1 MSATA
6 QERTPLWQ
14 MTGIQLLLETGALLN
29 SIAFFAA
36 MPFASLYLSDH
47 TRLSKPV
54 IGAVVGAACLITA
67 CGGFAGGTLAD
78 RIGATRLMLAGLL
91 LDVIVYG
98 LLAVVRSP
106 DAIAPLIVMLG
117 PPRLMVDPA
126 GKKLLSRAMTGHA
139 RAFRLRYMTLC
150 AGAIVGPAIGG
161 VLFHVSPVAFFA
173 VPAFFYGAYGLLIT
187 TRRRRLAAFETR
199 PEHGVRAAAS
209 LTAALRDRRLLGV
222 VAAGLVIFTVFSQLE
237 SMIPLYMKGFLG
249 NRAQVYYAALFITGA
264 VLALAFQVPIDRVS
278 AKLSRNTL
286 IIAGCVAFALSFACF
301 WASSA
306 SVAFLFVAIAVWTL
320 GEGILLPLP
329 DMAVHEMAGD
339 DQKGVYFGLSDIR
352 QAGFFF
358 GPLIGGFLL
367 SSDVVAYFAIMGSLI
382 FVCAPLLFRS
392 SIVPTVT
399 PEPAL
404 AAAEG

>member
-1 MSATA
+1 
-6 QERTPLWQ
+6 
-14 MTGIQLLLETGALLN
+14 
-29 SIAFFAA
+29 
-36 MPFASLYLSDH
+36 
-47 TRLSKPV
+47 
-54 IGAVVGAACLITA
+54 
-67 CGGFAGGTLAD
+67 
-78 RIGATRLMLAGLL
+78 
-91 LDVIVYG
+91 
-98 LLAVVRSP
+98 
-106 DAIAPLIVMLG
+106 
-117 PPRLMVDPA
+117 
-126 GKKLLSRAMTGHA
+126 
-139 RAFRLRYMTLC
+139 
-150 AGAIVGPAIGG
+150 
-161 VLFHVSPVAFFA
+161 
-173 VPAFFYGAYGLLIT
+173 
-187 TRRRRLAAFETR
+187 
-199 PEHGVRAAAS
+199 
-209 LTAALRDRRLLGV
+209 
-222 VAAGLVIFTVFSQLE
+222 
-237 SMIPLYMKGFLG
+237 
-249 NRAQVYYAALFITGA
+249 VYYAALFITGA